1 MYVFFDFPYIS
12 LYVLHRVF
20 YAFYTGKNVRGAVR
34 VASEINGAER
44 YFAVYDMK
52 GIGRECACFR
62 FNGHVVEIKS
72 LALIMESA
80 ADFPE
85 RN

>member
-34 VASEINGAER
+34 VAGEINGAER
-44 YFAVYDMK
+44 YFAVCDVK

-62 FNGHVVEIKS
+62 FNRHVVEIKS
-72 LALIMESA
+72 LAFIMESA

>member
-1 MYVFFDFPYIS
+1 MHVFFDFPYIS
-12 LYVLHRVF
+12 LDVLHRVF
-20 YAFYTGKNVRGAVR
+20 YAFYPRKNVRGAVR
-34 VASEINGAER
+34 VAGEINGAER
-44 YFAVYDMK
+44 YFAVCDVK

-62 FNGHVVEIKS
+62 FNRHVVEIKS
-72 LALIMESA
+72 LAFIMESA

>member
-1 MYVFFDFPYIS
+1 MHVFFDFPYIS

-34 VASEINGAER
+34 VAGEINGAER
-44 YFAVYDMK
+44 YFAVCDMK
-52 GIGRECACFR
+52 GIGCECARFR
-62 FNGHVVEIKS
+62 FNRYVVEIKS
-72 LALIMESA
+72 FAFIMESA